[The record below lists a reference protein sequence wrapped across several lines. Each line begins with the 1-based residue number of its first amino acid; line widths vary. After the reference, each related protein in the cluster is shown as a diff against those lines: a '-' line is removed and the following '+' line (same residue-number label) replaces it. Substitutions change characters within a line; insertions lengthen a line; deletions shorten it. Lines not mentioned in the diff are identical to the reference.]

1 MGLSRRLIRS
11 KPLIKMLAKAGPM
24 KRRAILQVGG
34 SDLVHGV
41 SECCLNILNGAV
53 KLTPAQK
60 KKLVKF
66 KKPIRKLAD
75 RRVPLTEKH
84 RLITQSGGF
93 LAPLLAVLG
102 PILGTLLGG
111 S

>member
-1 MGLSRRLIRS
+1 MGLSRRLTRS
-11 KPLIKMLAKAGPM
+11 TPLIKMLAKAGPM
-24 KRRAILQVGG
+24 KRKAILQVGG
-34 SDLVHGV
+34 NDLVHGV

-66 KKPIRKLAD
+66 RKPIRKLAD

-84 RLITQSGGF
+84 RLITQTGGF
-93 LAPLLAVLG
+93 LGPVLSVLA
-102 PILGTLLGG
+102 PILGTLLGVR
-111 S
+111 